1 MASPVLAG
9 AIPRAGIVEK
19 LTAIEARCTT
29 GVLRWQGTTTGEVA
43 LVRGQIAA
51 DQTEREDGEDPVEL
65 LLAERTGTF
74 EVFQILP
81 PLPVSKGKDGMRRG
95 SLEVHV
101 AADLMRYCENA
112 GLTGILAIE
121 SDGKRA
127 EIGYDCGE
135 LGDIRLDGLDE
146 LHEVFGWEDGSFEIV
161 ALTIA
166 PNLAEDLEDA
176 ITTEMVRPDLVVE
189 EPKAD
194 STGKMLLRVVEMT
207 LAEIVKEREERRP
220 VTKSSPAVV
229 PLVPPKKHPTLP
241 PPTPPA
247 KPRREP
253 TVRVFYLKGDAEAP
267 KDEGVRHVSSSV
279 ELESDL
285 PDAVSE
291 RRSEPA
297 PAPESDLP
305 PAQRSEGPKTQ
316 AASKPDARPQ
326 APSARESSPST
337 SAESTLDEA
346 RASRRT
352 SRPGDETVKTKKER
366 PVTTPSA
373 SATPA
378 PSATPA
384 KKPLPTAVWALISLA
399 LVIGALL
406 LLSAM
411 PAIE

>member
-29 GVLRWQGTTTGEVA
+29 GVLRWHGKTTGEVA

-51 DQTEREDGEDPVEL
+51 DQSEREDGEDPVEL

-194 STGKMLLRVVEMT
+194 STGKLLLRVVEMT
-207 LAEIVKEREERRP
+207 LAEMC
-220 VTKSSPAVV
+220 
-229 PLVPPKKHPTLP
+229 
-241 PPTPPA
+241 
-247 KPRREP
+247 
-253 TVRVFYLKGDAEAP
+253 
-267 KDEGVRHVSSSV
+267 EGAR
-279 ELESDL
+279 
-285 PDAVSE
+285 
-291 RRSEPA
+291 
-297 PAPESDLP
+297 
-305 PAQRSEGPKTQ
+305 G
-316 AASKPDARPQ
+316 AASGHQELARGG
-326 APSARESSPST
+326 A
-337 SAESTLDEA
+337 A
-346 RASRRT
+346 RAAEETPDVAAPVVAGEAARVSRRCGSST
-352 SRPGDETVKTKKER
+352 
-366 PVTTPSA
+366 
-373 SATPA
+373 
-378 PSATPA
+378 
-384 KKPLPTAVWALISLA
+384 
-399 LVIGALL
+399 
-406 LLSAM
+406 
-411 PAIE
+411 

>member
-220 VTKSSPAVV
+220 VTKTSPPVV
-229 PLVPPKKHPTLP
+229 PLAPPKKHPTLP

-305 PAQRSEGPKTQ
+305 PARRSDAPKAKPKAEPK
-316 AASKPDARPQ
+316 AAS
-326 APSARESSPST
+326 ESSPSA
-337 SAESTLDEA
+337 SAEGTLEAA
-346 RASRRT
+346 RATRRT

-411 PAIE
+411 PPIE